1 MLNIMQNLFSDIE
14 KDAGVIIQRDG
25 INALTVDSL
34 SRQMKISKEELSNY
48 FKRDD
53 DLLAFLAQRLEN
65 ELRNLSINI
74 AMENYGPEEEFD
86 DFFKSLYNY
95 FSKKSYFLDLML
107 LDTLHI
113 EDYSASKILFKIKEG
128 LRNRLTQI
136 IEKGKE
142 TKVFNPDVNCNQIA
156 QAIMNSFRVFMSDIP
171 LTHKMI
177 LN

>member
-1 MLNIMQNLFSDIE
+1 MENLFSDIE

-25 INALTVDSL
+25 INTLTVDSL
-34 SRQMKISKEELSNY
+34 SRQMKISKEKLLHY
-48 FKRDD
+48 FKQDD

-65 ELRNLSINI
+65 ELRNLSIHI
-74 AMENYGPEEEFD
+74 AMENYSPEEEFD

-107 LDTLHI
+107 TDTSHAK
-113 EDYSASKILFKIKEG
+113 DYSASKILFKIKEG

-136 IEKGKE
+136 IERGKKAE
-142 TKVFNPDVNCNQIA
+142 SFNSDANSMQIA
-156 QAIMNSFRVFMSDIP
+156 QAIMNNFRVFMSNKP

-177 LN
+177 ADLKS

>member
-1 MLNIMQNLFSDIE
+1 MENLFSNIE

-34 SRQMKISKEELSNY
+34 SRQMKISKEELLHY

-65 ELRNLSINI
+65 ELRNLSIDI

-107 LDTLHI
+107 ADTFHA
-113 EDYSASKILFKIKEG
+113 EDSSASKILFKIKEG

-136 IEKGKE
+136 IERGKE
-142 TKVFNPDVNCNQIA
+142 AKGFNPDANSIQMA
-156 QAIMNSFRVFMSDIP
+156 QDIMNSFRVFMSDIP
-171 LTHKMI
+171 LTHQMI
-177 LN
+177 LNWKS

>member
-1 MLNIMQNLFSDIE
+1 MQNLFSDIE

-25 INALTVDSL
+25 INALTIDSL
-34 SRQMKISKEELSNY
+34 CWQMKISKGELLSY
-48 FKRDD
+48 FRRDD

-86 DFFKSLYNY
+86 DFFKSLYDY
-95 FSKKSYFLDLML
+95 FSKKSYFLELML
-107 LDTLHI
+107 ADTFYVN
-113 EDYSASKILFKIKEG
+113 DYSASKILFKIKEG
-128 LRNRLTQI
+128 LRNRLIQI
-136 IEKGKE
+136 IKKGKE
-142 TKVFNPDVNCNQIA
+142 SKAFNPDVNCNQIA

-171 LTHKMI
+171 PTHKMI